1 MARSDRQTDKGEDN
15 KRWYYVDGVP
25 TCLAFR
31 DRKAKRKRY
40 SKKPDKNQMLLF
52 EPKEV

>member
-1 MARSDRQTDKGEDN
+1 VHELRAIIGEDN

-31 DRKAKRKRY
+31 DRKLKRKRY